1 MPFLRGIYVIF
12 IKMSFIT
19 NSYKLFILMTCY
31 FINSWTITIVKARR
45 VQIMVFAVKGDSA
58 IKYHVKIGKVTY
70 EIENAIN
77 LEVHNCGVQSI
88 ICFVP

>member
-1 MPFLRGIYVIF
+1 
-12 IKMSFIT
+12 
-19 NSYKLFILMTCY
+19 MTCY
-31 FINSWTITIVKARR
+31 FMNNWTITIVKARR

-70 EIENAIN
+70 EIENAMN

>member
-1 MPFLRGIYVIF
+1 
-12 IKMSFIT
+12 
-19 NSYKLFILMTCY
+19 
-31 FINSWTITIVKARR
+31 
-45 VQIMVFAVKGDSA
+45 MVFAVKGDSA